1 MIYSDVPPS
10 QGGKYTGFGN
20 STNPP
25 PRSFSSNDFMDMSVN
40 GLTNVSF
47 QDTYLYN
54 LIFKN
59 ESP

>member
-20 STNPP
+20 SANPP

-47 QDTYLYN
+47 QSTYR
-54 LIFKN
+54 
-59 ESP
+59 